1 MRQSWKYA
9 AAAVAGA
16 MALAVGTV
24 ASAQAED
31 GLSPPSPCTASG
43 HLSYTLN
50 RVPNPTPEQSS
61 AYDAIDT
68 AMKQATTFYNCYL
81 DVTKELTVD
90 YDPSSS
96 TADANEAGHIRFGSP
111 DSMQQITAMHEISHT
126 LGIGTSP
133 QWAAQVVE
141 GAWVGDTAITAL
153 HSITGDTS
161 AELHVDDMHFWP
173 FGLNKTGEVQSAED
187 LRNHCLILA
196 ALRRDM
202 GL

>member
-1 MRQSWKYA
+1 MRQSWQYA
-9 AAAVAGA
+9 AVAVAGA
-16 MALAVGTV
+16 VALVVGTV
-24 ASAQAED
+24 ASAQAD
-31 GLSPPSPCTASG
+31 GLSPPSACTASG

-50 RVPNPTPEQSS
+50 RVANPTPEQSS

-68 AMKQATTFYNCYL
+68 AMKQAVTFYNCYL

-90 YDPSSS
+90 YDPSLP
-96 TADANEAGHIRFGSP
+96 TANADEVGHIRFGSS

-126 LGIGTSP
+126 LGVGTNP
-133 QWAAQVVE
+133 QWAAQVADGVW
-141 GAWVGDTAITAL
+141 GGDTATTAL
-153 HSITGDTS
+153 HSVTADTS
-161 AELHVDDMHFWP
+161 AVLHVDAKHFWP

-196 ALRRDM
+196 ALRHDM